1 VTSGLF
7 IRTYPARGAQI
18 IPVSYS
24 AGVNGYFL
32 VCLIPVFAVS
42 FFTVFLFIGFRQ
54 RWVFEGLI
62 PSVSG
67 LLLALSLLRRLK
79 LGINVDGISYTGLFR
94 AGRFVAFS
102 EISTV
107 VLIDHKHMSSQ
118 AKPRSTPL
126 SWTAIITPNVETG
139 KSVLKIPLSLFPGA
153 AYREIERILKPE
165 VWESGT

>member
-18 IPVSYS
+18 IPSSYS
-24 AGVNGYFL
+24 AGFNGYFL
-32 VCLIPVFAVS
+32 VCFLPVYAVS
-42 FFTVFLFIGFRQ
+42 FFVVFLFIGFRQ
-54 RWVFEGLI
+54 HWVFEGLVI
-62 PSVSG
+62 SV
-67 LLLALSLLRRLK
+67 LSLLIALSFVRRLRVQ
-79 LGINVDGISYTGLFR
+79 ITVDGISYAGLF
-94 AGRFVAFS
+94 GSLRFVAFP

-107 VLIDHKHMSSQ
+107 VLIDHRHTSSQ
-118 AKPRSTPL
+118 AQPSRNPL
-126 SWTAIITPNVETG
+126 SWTAIITPSVETG